1 MHCEI
6 GLNSDSGYTHGT
18 SWILHGDFNLLA
30 TSSGYQGTLVET
42 LQVHTVISTSWLRLL
57 GTRVHSWNFLCWVHG
72 DFNLL
77 AKSSGNQGH
86 LWKLSLGPHSAFNF
100 LATSSSKPGYTIRT
114 LVPCTVDPL
123 FGTLLGTVDPT
134 FWTCSVLVQ
143 GHMCCAGAW
152 FCTWRDHIHQG
163 CTFFSAWWPE
173 TLSPCL
179 AATCLLVSV
188 PQQVSYSSVTTW
200 AFFLL
205 NCYT

>member
-1 MHCEI
+1 MKGVTQWLRVHAWA
-6 GLNSDSGYTHGT
+6 
-18 SWILHGDFNLLA
+18 SWIPHSDFNLLA
-30 TSSGYQGTLVET
+30 TSFGYQGTLVE
-42 LQVHTVISTSWLRLL
+42 LPLL
-57 GTRVHSWNFLCWVHG
+57 GPRWFQPPGKVF
-72 DFNLL
+72 
-77 AKSSGNQGH
+77 
-86 LWKLSLGPHSAFNF
+86 WKPGSLVETLSRSTQCFNF
-100 LATSSSKPGYTIRT
+100 PATSSSKPGYTIRT
-114 LVPCTVDPL
+114 LIPCTVYPL

-134 FWTCSVLVQ
+134 FWTCPVLVQ

-179 AATCLLVSV
+179 AATCALVSV

-205 NCYT
+205 NCYM